1 MKCKF
6 DLLYEEIQAELISEG
21 LLNHII
27 HKNSKWTFE
36 EECKA
41 IIPTVVDKIKLAF
54 NMFGFGELKLEKP
67 QMRVI
72 DEGTQTPGFRFNG
85 KIEKDYALKLINYL
99 DKLSDN
105 TNIKKLNAKY
115 KFLTDSNADKLDL
128 VLKLYA
134 DQSSNDVD
142 LAKIKT
148 EKIEKFKITKW
159 EGKLYL
165 NFFNNDDKKNIA
177 ISRDNGVKVKV
188 SYERKNNIIDKTTD
202 FLNKL
207 GNGRFI

>member
-1 MKCKF
+1 MKRKF

-54 NMFGFGELKLEKP
+54 NKFGLGELKLEKP
-67 QMRVI
+67 QMIII
-72 DEGTQTPGFRFNG
+72 DEGTQKPGFRFNG
-85 KIEKDYALKLINYL
+85 KIEKDYALKLIKYL
-99 DKLSDN
+99 STLSDD
-105 TNIKKLNAKY
+105 TNIKELNDRY
-115 KFLTDSNADKLDL
+115 GFLTTANADKLDL

-134 DQSSNDVD
+134 EKSSNDVN

-148 EKIEKFKITKW
+148 EKIEKFKITDWK
-159 EGKLYL
+159 GKLYL
-165 NFFNNDDKKNIA
+165 NFFDNDDKKNIR
-177 ISRDNGVKVKV
+177 ISEDNRVNVQV